1 MTLDHAH
8 PSRYHTPPHPHTHT
22 RAHTHLFRRRLRAR
36 GLLDL
41 RLQPLRILGGGDA
54 RRVRSQFGGAS
65 GVVERGDAG
74 DERGAGLCAVGGVGG
89 VGWEAGG

>member
-1 MTLDHAH
+1 MRIPLAINPT
-8 PSRYHTPPHPHTHT
+8 RTHTP
-22 RAHTHLFRRRLRAR
+22 AYTHLFRGRLRAR

-54 RRVRSQFGGAS
+54 SRVRRQFGGARS
-65 GVVERGDAG
+65 VVERGDAR

>member
-1 MTLDHAH
+1 MKNDTVSCASL
-8 PSRYHTPPHPHTHT
+8 PQSHTP
-22 RAHTHLFRRRLRAR
+22 AHTHLFRGRLRAR

-54 RRVRSQFGGAS
+54 SRVRRELGGAS

-74 DERGAGLCAVGGVGG
+74 DERGAGLCAVDG
-89 VGWEAGG
+89 